1 MSIIREFALYKGEE
15 LIAFGTRKELAEL
28 IGVKESSIKF
38 YGSPTYQ
45 KRVDGRGWAVVE
57 ITGWDKEDEKY

>member
-1 MSIIREFALYKGEE
+1 MAKREFALYKGED
-15 LIAFGTRKELAEL
+15 LFAFGTRKELAEK
-28 IGVKESSIKF
+28 IGVKEETIMF

-57 ITGWDKEDEKY
+57 ITGWDKDE